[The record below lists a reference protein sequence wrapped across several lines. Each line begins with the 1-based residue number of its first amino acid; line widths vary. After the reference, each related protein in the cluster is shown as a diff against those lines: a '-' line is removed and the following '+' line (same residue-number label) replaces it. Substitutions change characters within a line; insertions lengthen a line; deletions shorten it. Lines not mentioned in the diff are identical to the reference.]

1 MCINLFTE
9 RSKMEL
15 TARGIKETLNDID
28 EKFCEKI
35 NKTIDNIYNE
45 ILKVFLPDSIEDK
58 VIKIKD
64 QLGLSQL
71 SRRVADFTKDIINNK
86 DEKKENKDMNDLD
99 IEKETSKIISTIKDS
114 YNLST
119 GQVNKLEKN
128 KDNIVNKIEQELDKE
143 IKNYVNTFQ
152 KNDKYINEWKEFYKS
167 KDFKN
172 MEKIYKKIE
181 KNMKDIV
188 PLEEKIKEVREL
200 ENIHLIIKKK
210 GGDFNLTNEELELTK
225 RLL

>member
-1 MCINLFTE
+1 
-9 RSKMEL
+9 MEL
-15 TARGIKETLNDID
+15 IARGIKETLNNID
-28 EKFCEKI
+28 EKFGEKI

-45 ILKVFLPDSIEDK
+45 VLKAFLPDSIEDK
-58 VIKIKD
+58 VIEIKD
-64 QLGLSQL
+64 QLRLSQL
-71 SRRVADFTKDIINNK
+71 SKKVADFTKDIINNK
-86 DEKKENKDMNDLD
+86 GEKKENKDISDLD

-119 GQVNKLEKN
+119 QQINKLEKN
-128 KDNIVNKIEQELDKE
+128 KDTIVNKIEQELDKE
-143 IKNYVNTFQ
+143 IKNYVNAFR
-152 KNDKYINEWKEFYKS
+152 KNDKYINEWKEFYNS

>member
-1 MCINLFTE
+1 
-9 RSKMEL
+9 MEL

-28 EKFCEKI
+28 EKFGEKI

-58 VIKIKD
+58 VIEIKD
-64 QLGLSQL
+64 QLRLSQL
-71 SRRVADFTKDIINNK
+71 SKKVADFTKDIINNK
-86 DEKKENKDMNDLD
+86 GEKKENKDISDLD

-119 GQVNKLEKN
+119 QQINKLEKN
-128 KDNIVNKIEQELDKE
+128 KDTIVNKIEQELDKE
-143 IKNYVNTFQ
+143 IKKYVNAFQ
-152 KNDKYINEWKEFYKS
+152 KNDKYINEWKEFYNS
-167 KDFKN
+167 KDLKN

-188 PLEEKIKEVREL
+188 PLEEKIKEIREL
-200 ENIHLIIKKK
+200 ENLHLIIKKK

>member
-1 MCINLFTE
+1 
-9 RSKMEL
+9 MEL

-28 EKFCEKI
+28 EKFGEKI

-58 VIKIKD
+58 VIEIKD
-64 QLGLSQL
+64 QLRLSQL
-71 SRRVADFTKDIINNK
+71 SKKVADFTKDIINNK
-86 DEKKENKDMNDLD
+86 GEKKENKDISDLD

-119 GQVNKLEKN
+119 QQINKLEKN
-128 KDNIVNKIEQELDKE
+128 KDTIVNKIEQELDKE
-143 IKNYVNTFQ
+143 IKKYVNAFQ
-152 KNDKYINEWKEFYKS
+152 KNDKYINEWKEFYNS

>member
-1 MCINLFTE
+1 
-9 RSKMEL
+9 MEL

-28 EKFCEKI
+28 EKFGEKI

-58 VIKIKD
+58 VIEIKD
-64 QLGLSQL
+64 QLRLSQL
-71 SRRVADFTKDIINNK
+71 SKKVADFTKDIINNK
-86 DEKKENKDMNDLD
+86 GEKKENKDISDLD

-119 GQVNKLEKN
+119 QQINKLEKN
-128 KDNIVNKIEQELDKE
+128 KDTIVNKIEQELDKE
-143 IKNYVNTFQ
+143 IKKYVNAFQ
-152 KNDKYINEWKEFYKS
+152 KNDKYINEWKEFYNS
-167 KDFKN
+167 KDLKN
-172 MEKIYKKIE
+172 MEKMYKKIE

-188 PLEEKIKEVREL
+188 PLEEKIKEIREL

>member
-1 MCINLFTE
+1 
-9 RSKMEL
+9 MEL

-28 EKFCEKI
+28 EKFGEKI

-58 VIKIKD
+58 VIEIKD
-64 QLGLSQL
+64 QLRLSQL
-71 SRRVADFTKDIINNK
+71 SKKVADFTKDIINNK
-86 DEKKENKDMNDLD
+86 GEKKENKDISDLD

-119 GQVNKLEKN
+119 QQINKLEKN
-128 KDNIVNKIEQELDKE
+128 KDTIVNKIEQELDKE
-143 IKNYVNTFQ
+143 IKKYVNAFQ
-152 KNDKYINEWKEFYKS
+152 KNDKYINEWKEFYNS
-167 KDFKN
+167 KDLKN
-172 MEKIYKKIE
+172 MEKMYKKIE

-188 PLEEKIKEVREL
+188 SLEEKIKEIREL

>member
-1 MCINLFTE
+1 
-9 RSKMEL
+9 MEL

-28 EKFCEKI
+28 EKFGEKI

-58 VIKIKD
+58 VIEIKD
-64 QLGLSQL
+64 QLRLSQL
-71 SRRVADFTKDIINNK
+71 SKKVADFTKDIINNK
-86 DEKKENKDMNDLD
+86 GGKKENKDISDLD

-119 GQVNKLEKN
+119 QQINKLEKN
-128 KDNIVNKIEQELDKE
+128 KDTIVNKIEQELDKE
-143 IKNYVNTFQ
+143 IKKYVNAFQ
-152 KNDKYINEWKEFYKS
+152 KNDKYINEWKEFYNS
-167 KDFKN
+167 KDLKN
-172 MEKIYKKIE
+172 MEKMYKKIE

-188 PLEEKIKEVREL
+188 PLEEKIKEIREL